1 MNRYHKQ
8 FEKRRVREYASIVEW
23 PFHSSCRWVWSLS
36 LLWWLLWFS
45 CPNLYLFLSFSR
57 CECAKEISSS
67 VHAFLSHSLFPFS
80 LVLSLWQKKCVFDFH
95 FSITLDKTERVN
107 SRNFESHPLFE
118 CFFCSMFWQGTEN
131 EPYYRKIVI
140 MKKKEN
146 EWIYWCDLC
155 GRENANTQRAHLEC
169 VITRL

>member
-1 MNRYHKQ
+1 MCVLNVNIQQQQQHVFLCLVWVFRSSHGMDRYHKQ

-118 CFFCSMFWQGTEN
+118 CFFVRCF
-131 EPYYRKIVI
+131 
-140 MKKKEN
+140 
-146 EWIYWCDLC
+146 D
-155 GRENANTQRAHLEC
+155 RAPKTSL
-169 VITRL
+169 IIAIS